1 MKKTLHGV
9 ASVFAVLV
17 FSVTAVAS
25 DLTLHLDGTQT
36 FTRMTAKFQ
45 CDANGAKMGLSAQ
58 VFTVEYLN
66 SAANHLAI
74 VPVKGS
80 SKIFVTVPSADGAK
94 YASEQLTWWDAGG
107 RGTTFSSDFPGPK
120 MSSSCHQVK

>member
-1 MKKTLHGV
+1 MKKTLHIA
-9 ASVFAVLV
+9 ASVVAVLA
-17 FSVTAVAS
+17 FSVTAIAS
-25 DLTLHLDGTQT
+25 DLTLHLDGSQT
-36 FTRMTAKFQ
+36 FTHITAKFQ
-45 CDANGAKMGLSAQ
+45 CDASGVKMGLPAQ

-107 RGTTFSSDFPGPK
+107 RGTTFASDFPGPK

>member
-1 MKKTLHGV
+1 MNKSWRIIVFGV
-9 ASVFAVLV
+9 AGLALSI
-17 FSVTAVAS
+17 SAVAS
-25 DLTLHLDGTQT
+25 DLTLHLDGGQK
-36 FTRMTAKFQ
+36 FTRITVKFQ
-45 CDANGAKMGLSAQ
+45 CDANGVKMGLPAQ

-66 SAANHLAI
+66 SAVNHLAI

-94 YASEQLTWWDAGG
+94 YAAEQLTWWDAGG

-120 MSSSCHQVK
+120 MSSSCHLIK

>member
-1 MKKTLHGV
+1 
-9 ASVFAVLV
+9 
-17 FSVTAVAS
+17 
-25 DLTLHLDGTQT
+25 
-36 FTRMTAKFQ
+36 MTAKFQ

-120 MSSSCHQVK
+120 MSSSCHQVRISVVENPRRPGFVNADIGSTAASVSSEKDI